1 MRLLIILFLSLYL
14 FAANITSTKKE
25 IIKTRYF
32 ISKMNKK
39 LDALA
44 YEIRKKE
51 KILNSLNTQT
61 NQLNNE
67 IKNLEKELANS
78 NKQLSELNDLKKGYE
93 EKSQNIQTQ
102 ITNFISEN
110 YFINSIKTENLN
122 DLINKE
128 ISQEILK
135 KYSNKIDSL
144 IKQNKSI
151 LTQINSIN
159 NKINTILQKKKELKE
174 KKQKLSMLL
183 KQQKKELIAL
193 NNQKRKYKI
202 KLQNLIN
209 KQRALQN
216 KLVNLKIIK
225 QRKHSTA
232 NINVKKV
239 GSIYF
244 KPQIAFYRGPKTIA
258 PIQGKIIKKFGSYI
272 DPIYKI
278 RIYNDS
284 ITIKPYKQNSVVRSI
299 LNGRIVYIGEN
310 NDKKIIVIKHKN
322 NLFSI
327 YANLDK
333 ISPLLKKGSYVRRG
347 QIIARVKDSLEFE
360 VTYKEKPINPVKVIS
375 LK

>member
-1 MRLLIILFLSLYL
+1 MRLLIILFLSLFL

-25 IIKTRYF
+25 IKKTRYY

-44 YEIRKKE
+44 DEIQNKQNLLKKLTNQ
-51 KILNSLNTQT
+51 I

-67 IKNLEKELANS
+67 IKNLEKELLNS

-144 IKQNKSI
+144 IKQNKTI
-151 LTQINSIN
+151 LSHINLIN
-159 NKINTILQKKKELKE
+159 NKINTILQKKKELKD

-209 KQRALQN
+209 KQKALQN
-216 KLVNLKIIK
+216 QLVKLKIIK
-225 QRKHSTA
+225 QRQKTA
-232 NINVKKV
+232 NINVKKI
-239 GSIYF
+239 GNAYF

-258 PIQGKIIKKFGSYI
+258 PIKGKIIKKFGSYI

-278 RIYNDS
+278 RVYNDS

-299 LNGRIVYIGEN
+299 LSGRIVYIGEN